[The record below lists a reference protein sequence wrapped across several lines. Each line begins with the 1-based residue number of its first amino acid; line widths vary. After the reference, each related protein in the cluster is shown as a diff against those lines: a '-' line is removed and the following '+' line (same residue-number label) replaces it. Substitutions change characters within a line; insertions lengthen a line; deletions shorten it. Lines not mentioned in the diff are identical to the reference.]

1 MIYEDRIRTYRQMK
15 VLDERLDTAPTD
27 SDVKE
32 MAELRIQNLL
42 CFRELQSLNDRGV
55 FLNEHP
61 YLKNRADYEELL
73 ALWNSD
79 RDRFIRQYENCR
91 NNIRRYT
98 GRMNRPGATAE
109 AIEEARRH
117 KTRHEQRAAI
127 FKKILSHANTS
138 S

>member
-91 NNIRRYT
+91 NT

-127 FKKILSHANTS
+127 FKKILSHANTGS
-138 S
+138 

>member
-1 MIYEDRIRTYRQMK
+1 MIYEDRIRTWRQMK

-42 CFRELQSLNDRGV
+42 CFRELQSLNDNGV

-61 YLKNRADYEELL
+61 YLKNKADYEELL
-73 ALWNSD
+73 LLWSSD
-79 RDRFIRQYENCR
+79 RDKFIRQYENCR

-98 GRMNRPGATAE
+98 GRINRKGATDE
-109 AIEEARRH
+109 EVEEARQL
-117 KTRHEQRAAI
+117 KTRHEQRATI
-127 FKKILSHANTS
+127 FKKILSNANTGS
-138 S
+138 

>member
-1 MIYEDRIRTYRQMK
+1 MK
-15 VLDERLDTAPTD
+15 VLDERLDTNPTD

-61 YLKNRADYEELL
+61 YLKNKAAYEELL

-98 GRMNRPGATAE
+98 GRMNRIGASE
-109 AIEEARRH
+109 KEIEEARFH
-117 KTRHEQRAAI
+117 KIRHEQRAAI
-127 FKKILSHANTS
+127 FKKILSNANTNS
-138 S
+138 

>member
-1 MIYEDRIRTYRQMK
+1 MK

-61 YLKNRADYEELL
+61 YLKNQADYEELI
-73 ALWNSD
+73 ALWNTD
-79 RDRFIRQYENCR
+79 RDQFVRQYENCR

-98 GRMNRPGATAE
+98 GRMNRRGATAE
-109 AIEEARRH
+109 EVEEARRH
-117 KTRHEQRAAI
+117 KTRHEARAAI
-127 FKKILSHANTS
+127 FKKILSNENTGS
-138 S
+138 

>member
-91 NNIRRYT
+91 NNIRRYI
-98 GRMNRPGATAE
+98 GRMNRRGATAE
-109 AIEEARRH
+109 AIEEARRY

-127 FKKILSHANTS
+127 FKKILSHANTGS
-138 S
+138 